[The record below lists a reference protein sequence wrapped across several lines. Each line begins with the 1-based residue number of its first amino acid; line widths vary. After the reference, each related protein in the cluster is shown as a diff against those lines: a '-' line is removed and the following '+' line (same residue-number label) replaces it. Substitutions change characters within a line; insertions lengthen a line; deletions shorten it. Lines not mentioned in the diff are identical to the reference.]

1 MRRPLRFAR
10 HAVWLGAPLM
20 VLLGV
25 APALSHHGWGSYDA
39 AQALTVTGRIVES
52 TYNNP
57 HGTLR
62 LEAQG
67 KTWLVILA
75 PPSRMQN
82 RGLPADMMS
91 PGATATV
98 VGYPKR
104 DDPAEMRAERI
115 TIAGKTTELR

>member
-1 MRRPLRFAR
+1 MHCLPRPVR
-10 HAVWLGAPLM
+10 HSAIWLALA
-20 VLLGV
+20 LLLLSIP
-25 APALSHHGWGSYDA
+25 PALSHHGWGSYDA
-39 AQALTVTGRIVES
+39 AQALTLTGRIVES
-52 TYNNP
+52 TYTNP

-62 LEAQG
+62 LETPG

-82 RGLPADMMS
+82 RGLGAEMMA
-91 PGATATV
+91 PGTIAIV

-104 DDPAEMRAERI
+104 DDPVEMRAERI